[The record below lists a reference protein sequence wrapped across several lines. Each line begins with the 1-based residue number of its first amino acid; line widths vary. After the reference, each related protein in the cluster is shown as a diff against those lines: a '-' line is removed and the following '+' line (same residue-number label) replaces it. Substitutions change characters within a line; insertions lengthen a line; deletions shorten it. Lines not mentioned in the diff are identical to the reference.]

1 MICFCSRF
9 PQFVGFHRFLTEN
22 NENWISKDSAI
33 VLLICAV
40 AFQKSLAPIIFLFE
54 SPIGKSLFLRI
65 GVIPIDPSLGSTGI
79 CSAAWCLALMGCSQ
93 RLWLSIGW
101 LGSAA
106 GRGGVSVLA
115 LVRGHGNST
124 FGALYV
130 ELSGLKDRCT
140 SAAECKYSTRMS
152 NFTRRFESMHCVW
165 SFVHDPTTLR
175 DVCVLPRIM
184 YVTLPGVFKVFIV
197 FDRQPQYALYWS
209 VCDRLGSKSWYTSQ
223 LICKF
228 WVKTIRLTRRF
239 EGTCHQ
245 IAFFTRSGNGA
256 ATR

>member
-1 MICFCSRF
+1 MSPNTVFYTMR
-9 PQFVGFHRFLTEN
+9 
-22 NENWISKDSAI
+22 W
-33 VLLICAV
+33 
-40 AFQKSLAPIIFLFE
+40 LA
-54 SPIGKSLFLRI
+54 GDT
-65 GVIPIDPSLGSTGI
+65 V
-79 CSAAWCLALMGCSQ
+79 
-93 RLWLSIGW
+93 
-101 LGSAA
+101 
-106 GRGGVSVLA
+106 
-115 LVRGHGNST
+115 
-124 FGALYV
+124 GALYV

-152 NFTRRFESMHCVW
+152 NLTRHFESMHCVW
-165 SFVHDPTTLR
+165 PFVHDPTTLR
-175 DVCVLPRIM
+175 DVCVLPRNM

-245 IAFFTRSGNGA
+245 IPFFTRCGA
-256 ATR
+256 GAGTR